1 MSFDHEVN
9 VKQNIEISG
18 TLREKIVSL
27 MAKECDVEK
36 SALTPEAE
44 LDTLGF
50 QSIDVVMLL
59 QDVEEKFDI
68 YIPLDGAISE
78 AKTVE
83 DFVQALGQVIVSSDS
98 QLAT

>member
-1 MSFDHEVN
+1 MSLNQEPILN
-9 VKQNIEISG
+9 PSIEIPG

-27 MAKECDVEK
+27 MAKECDVDK
-36 SALTPEAE
+36 ASLTPDAE

-83 DFVQALGQVIVSSDS
+83 EFVQALGQVILAGDS